1 MPFPALLPT
10 YPPFPFTIA
19 SGKGERIWDTDGNAY
34 LDLYGG
40 HCVCVTGHCHP
51 TVVAAIQ
58 TQASS
63 IIFYSTAGR
72 LDIRERAAE
81 ALVRFAGRKATSV
94 FFVNSGAE
102 ANENALKI
110 ARKATGRKRFVSF
123 TGGWHGRSILGL
135 SVTDDPKIRAGYED
149 LLAPAE
155 MLPWNDLAA
164 LDAADFSDAAA
175 VILEPVQSMAGIVM
189 ASKPFLQALRR
200 KCDASGTVLIFDEIQ
215 TGFGRLGTPFAS
227 GYFDVDPD
235 ITTVAKGIAS
245 GVPMGAVILN
255 EALATGIKPGDLGST
270 FGGGPIAC
278 AALLATLEVL
288 VAEQLSAR
296 ANAAEEKIR
305 LGLAGSVVTSVS
317 GAGLLLGLHVGE
329 YAAALKK
336 RLLDNRILVGG
347 SHNPEVLRLL
357 PPLTL
362 SDEGIAEFL
371 ASVSAF
377 SAELAA

>member
-19 SGKGERIWDTDGNAY
+19 SGRGERIWDTDGNAY

-51 TVVAAIQ
+51 SVVTAIQ
-58 TQASS
+58 AQAASLV
-63 IIFYSTAGR
+63 FYSTAGR
-72 LDIRERAAE
+72 LDVRERAAE

-164 LDAADFSDAAA
+164 LDAADFSDVAG

-189 ASKPFLQALRR
+189 ATKPFLEALRT
-200 KCDASGTVLIFDEIQ
+200 KCDDSGTVLIFDEIQ

-255 EALATGIKPGDLGST
+255 EALATGIKSGDLGST

-288 VAEQLSAR
+288 EAEQLAAR
-296 ANAAEEKIR
+296 AGIAEQKIR
-305 LGLAGSVVTSVS
+305 LGLAGSVVSSVS
-317 GAGLLLGLHVGE
+317 GAGLLLGLHVGDH
-329 YAAALKK
+329 AAALKK
-336 RLLDNRILVGG
+336 QLLEDRILVGG

-362 SDEGIAEFL
+362 SDDGIAEFL
-371 ASVSAF
+371 ASIKAF
-377 SAELAA
+377 SAGLAS

>member
-19 SGKGERIWDTDGNAY
+19 SGRGERIWDTEGNSY

-58 TQASS
+58 AQASCLV
-63 IIFYSTAGR
+63 FYSTAGR
-72 LDIRERAAE
+72 LEVRERAAE

-110 ARKATGRKRFVSF
+110 ARRATGRKRFVSF
-123 TGGWHGRSILGL
+123 IGGWHGRSILGL

-164 LDAADFSDAAA
+164 LDAADFSDVAA

-255 EALATGIKPGDLGST
+255 ERLATGIKPGDLGST

-278 AALLATLEVL
+278 AALLATLEVIQKEDL
-288 VAEQLSAR
+288 AAR
-296 ANAAEEKIR
+296 AKAAEEKIR

-317 GAGLLLGLHVGE
+317 GAGLLIGLHVGE
-329 YAAALKK
+329 HAASLKK
-336 RLLDNRILVGG
+336 RLLDDRILVGG

-362 SDEGIAEFL
+362 SDEGISEFL
-371 ASVSAF
+371 ASVNAF
-377 SAELAA
+377 SAELGS

>member
-1 MPFPALLPT
+1 
-10 YPPFPFTIA
+10 
-19 SGKGERIWDTDGNAY
+19 
-34 LDLYGG
+34 
-40 HCVCVTGHCHP
+40 
-51 TVVAAIQ
+51 
-58 TQASS
+58 
-63 IIFYSTAGR
+63 
-72 LDIRERAAE
+72 
-81 ALVRFAGRKATSV
+81 V

-110 ARKATGRKRFVSF
+110 ARKATGKRKFVSF
-123 TGGWHGRSILGL
+123 IGGWHGRSILGL

-164 LDAADFSDAAA
+164 LDAADFSDVAG
-175 VILEPVQSMAGIVM
+175 VILEPVQSMAGIV
-189 ASKPFLQALRR
+189 AATKPFLQALRR

-227 GYFDVDPD
+227 GHFDVDPD

-255 EALATGIKPGDLGST
+255 EALATGIKSGDLGST

-288 VAEQLSAR
+288 EAEQLAAR
-296 ANAAEEKIR
+296 AGIAEQKIR
-305 LGLAGSVVTSVS
+305 LGLAGSVVSSVR
-317 GAGLLLGLHVGE
+317 GAGLLLGLHVGDH
-329 YAAALKK
+329 AAALKK
-336 RLLDNRILVGG
+336 QLLEDRILVGG

-362 SDEGIAEFL
+362 SDDGIAEFL
-371 ASVSAF
+371 ASVNAF
-377 SAELAA
+377 SAGLAS